1 MEKETLVSIL
11 QGQNPILAEAV
22 SQMVGYIQD
31 RWAAPYPT
39 KEQTE
44 AVNAYLHSVHADGD
58 GTMNETN
65 IAHRKIA
72 SQEITINAIRV
83 LDHDQ
88 LNRLQDV
95 LNHIAE
101 DREYYMPEQEYGLGG
116 KSIIQNRIDSDIALL
131 KRIVKD
137 LDNTGVTYSV
147 GDIVKRFKSPEC
159 HVLVLDFMQNQIRLM
174 RNANRLGTALNYE
187 KTMKNFAEFLGGV
200 NLPFSAMTEQLIADY
215 NAFLVQRGMV
225 RNSISFYM
233 RIMRAVY
240 NKAVR
245 QKLVEQSHPF
255 TEVYTGIDRTRKRA
269 VSESVISQLY
279 KLNLAEGTPL
289 VLARDIFIFSYC
301 TRGMAFVDIAYLK
314 KENIQ
319 NGVICYARRKTGQL
333 LSVRIEP
340 SIQRIIDRYSSALS
354 PYVFPILTSTETK
367 PAYEEYQAA
376 INNHN
381 RLLRRLSKMLPAG
394 CKLTSYTSRHSWA
407 TAARNH
413 NVPISVISAGMG
425 HTSEQTTQIYLTMLE
440 NSVIDDANQGL
451 IRSLLE

>member
-1 MEKETLVSIL
+1 MTIYYQVTHRRATQQITTNIRL
-11 QGQNPILAEAV
+11 QPNEWDAMREQVAV
-22 SQMVGYIQD
+22 SVAD
-31 RWAAPYPT
+31 R
-39 KEQTE
+39 
-44 AVNAYLHSVHADGD
+44 
-58 GTMNETN
+58 
-65 IAHRKIA
+65 
-72 SQEITINAIRV
+72 
-83 LDHDQ
+83 
-88 LNRLQDV
+88 
-95 LNHIAE
+95 
-101 DREYYMPEQEYGLGG
+101 
-116 KSIIQNRIDSDIALL
+116 SIIQNRIDSDTALL

-137 LDNTGVTYSV
+137 LENSGATYSV
-147 GDIVKRFKSPEC
+147 GDIIKRYKSPEC
-159 HVLVLDFMQNQIRLM
+159 HVSVLDFMKNQIRLM
-174 RNANRLGTALNYE
+174 RNANRLGTAQNYE

-279 KLNLAEGTPL
+279 KLKLAEGTPL
-289 VLARDIFIFSYC
+289 ALARDIFIFSYC

-354 PYVFPILTSTETK
+354 PYVFPILTSTDTK
-367 PAYEEYQAA
+367 EAYEEYQVA

-440 NSVIDDANQGL
+440 NSVIDDANKGIISGL
-451 IRSLLE
+451 L

>member
-1 MEKETLVSIL
+1 MKKIFVMLALTMGVVSANAQSVDSTAVTNTVAGDVTLTTELRPSSV
-11 QGQNPILAEAV
+11 
-22 SQMVGYIQD
+22 VG
-31 RWAAPYPT
+31 RA
-39 KEQTE
+39 
-44 AVNAYLHSVHADGD
+44 
-58 GTMNETN
+58 GTIYYQVTHRRATQQITTN
-65 IAHRKIA
+65 I
-72 SQEITINAIRV
+72 
-83 LDHDQ
+83 
-88 LNRLQDV
+88 RLQPDEWDA
-95 LNHIAE
+95 IG
-101 DREYYMPEQEYGLGG
+101 EQVVVSVAD

-137 LDNTGVTYSV
+137 LDGSGVTYSV
-147 GDIVKRFKSPEC
+147 GDIIKRYKSPEC
-159 HVLVLDFMQNQIRLM
+159 HVFVLDFMKNQIRLM

-240 NKAVR
+240 NKALR

-279 KLNLAEGTPL
+279 KLKLTEDTPL
-289 VLARDIFIFSYC
+289 ALARDIFIFSYC

-367 PAYEEYQAA
+367 EAYEEYQTA

-425 HTSEQTTQIYLTMLE
+425 HTSEQTTHIYLTMLE

-451 IRSLLE
+451 IMSLLE

>member
-1 MEKETLVSIL
+1 MATIKVKLRPS
-11 QGQNPILAEAV
+11 
-22 SQMVGYIQD
+22 
-31 RWAAPYPT
+31 
-39 KEQTE
+39 
-44 AVNAYLHSVHADGD
+44 SVTGRA
-58 GTMNETN
+58 GTIFYQVTHHRATRQITTN
-65 IAHRKIA
+65 I
-72 SQEITINAIRV
+72 
-83 LDHDQ
+83 
-88 LNRLQDV
+88 RLQPDEWDA
-95 LNHIAE
+95 IG
-101 DREYYMPEQEYGLGG
+101 EQVVVTVAD

-137 LDNTGVTYSV
+137 LDSSGVTYSV
-147 GDIVKRFKSPEC
+147 GDIIKRYKSSEC
-159 HVLVLDFMQNQIRLM
+159 HVSVLDFMKNQIRLM

-233 RIMRAVY
+233 RVMRAVY

-279 KLNLAEGTPL
+279 KLKLTEDTPL
-289 VLARDIFIFSYC
+289 ALARDIFIFSYC

-367 PAYEEYQAA
+367 EAYEEYQTA

-451 IRSLLE
+451 IMSLLE

>member
-1 MEKETLVSIL
+1 
-11 QGQNPILAEAV
+11 
-22 SQMVGYIQD
+22 
-31 RWAAPYPT
+31 
-39 KEQTE
+39 
-44 AVNAYLHSVHADGD
+44 
-58 GTMNETN
+58 
-65 IAHRKIA
+65 
-72 SQEITINAIRV
+72 
-83 LDHDQ
+83 
-88 LNRLQDV
+88 
-95 LNHIAE
+95 
-101 DREYYMPEQEYGLGG
+101 
-116 KSIIQNRIDSDIALL
+116 
-131 KRIVKD
+131 
-137 LDNTGVTYSV
+137 
-147 GDIVKRFKSPEC
+147 
-159 HVLVLDFMQNQIRLM
+159 MQNQIRLM

-269 VSESVISQLY
+269 VSETVISQLY
-279 KLNLAEGTPL
+279 KLKLAEGTPL
-289 VLARDIFIFSYC
+289 ALARDIFIFSYC

-367 PAYEEYQAA
+367 EAYEEYQTA

-381 RLLRRLSKMLPAG
+381 RLLRRLSKMLPSG

-413 NVPISVISAGMG
+413 NVPISVISQGMG
-425 HTSEQTTQIYLTMLE
+425 HTSEQTTRIYLTMLE

-451 IRSLLE
+451 IMSLLE

>member
-1 MEKETLVSIL
+1 MATIKVKLRLSSVAGRSGTIYYQVTHRR
-11 QGQNPILAEAV
+11 A
-22 SQMVGYIQD
+22 
-31 RWAAPYPT
+31 T
-39 KEQTE
+39 KQIT
-44 AVNAYLHSVHADGD
+44 
-58 GTMNETN
+58 TN
-65 IAHRKIA
+65 ILLQPYEWDSTNEQVFA
-72 SQEITINAIRV
+72 SGA
-83 LDHDQ
+83 DK
-88 LNRLQDV
+88 
-95 LNHIAE
+95 
-101 DREYYMPEQEYGLGG
+101 M
-116 KSIIQNRIDSDIALL
+116 IIQNRIDSDTALL

-137 LDNTGVTYSV
+137 FENSGVTYSV
-147 GDIVKRFKSPEC
+147 SDIIKRYKSPEC
-159 HVLVLDFMQNQIRLM
+159 HASVLDFMQNQIRLM
-174 RNANRLGTALNYE
+174 RNAYRFGTALNYE

-215 NAFLVQRGMV
+215 NAFLIQRGMV

-269 VSESVISQLY
+269 VSESVISKLY
-279 KLNLAEGTPL
+279 KLKLAEGTHL
-289 VLARDIFIFSYC
+289 ALARDIFIFSYC

-319 NGVICYARRKTGQL
+319 NGVIYYARRKTGQL

-354 PYVFPILTSTETK
+354 PYVFPLLTSTETK
-367 PAYEEYQAA
+367 PAYEEYQTA

-381 RLLRRLSKMLPAG
+381 RLLRRLSKMLPTG

-451 IRSLLE
+451 IKSLLE

>member
-1 MEKETLVSIL
+1 MATIKVKLRLS
-11 QGQNPILAEAV
+11 
-22 SQMVGYIQD
+22 
-31 RWAAPYPT
+31 
-39 KEQTE
+39 
-44 AVNAYLHSVHADGD
+44 SVTGRA
-58 GTMNETN
+58 GTIFYQVTHRRATQQITTN
-65 IAHRKIA
+65 IR
-72 SQEITINAIRV
+72 
-83 LDHDQ
+83 LQ
-88 LNRLQDV
+88 LNEWDATREQV
-95 LNHIAE
+95 VASVA
-101 DREYYMPEQEYGLGG
+101 DR
-116 KSIIQNRIDSDIALL
+116 SIIQNRIDSDTALL

-137 LDNTGVTYSV
+137 LEKSGVSYSV
-147 GDIVKRFKSPEC
+147 GDIIKRYKSPEC
-159 HVLVLDFMQNQIRLM
+159 HVSVLDFMQNQIRLM

-269 VSESVISQLY
+269 VSETVISQLY
-279 KLNLAEGTPL
+279 KLKLAEGTPL
-289 VLARDIFIFSYC
+289 ALARDIFIFSYC

-367 PAYEEYQAA
+367 EAYEEYQTA

-381 RLLRRLSKMLPAG
+381 RLLRRLSKMLPSG

-413 NVPISVISAGMG
+413 NVPISVISQGMG
-425 HTSEQTTQIYLTMLE
+425 HTSEQTTRIYLTMLE

-451 IRSLLE
+451 IMSLLE

>member
-1 MEKETLVSIL
+1 MATIKVKLRLSSVTGRAGTIFYQVTHRRATQQITTNIRL
-11 QGQNPILAEAV
+11 QPDEWDAMREQVAV
-22 SQMVGYIQD
+22 SV
-31 RWAAPYPT
+31 
-39 KEQTE
+39 
-44 AVNAYLHSVHADGD
+44 AD
-58 GTMNETN
+58 
-65 IAHRKIA
+65 
-72 SQEITINAIRV
+72 S
-83 LDHDQ
+83 
-88 LNRLQDV
+88 
-95 LNHIAE
+95 
-101 DREYYMPEQEYGLGG
+101 
-116 KSIIQNRIDSDIALL
+116 SIIQNRIDSDTALL

-137 LDNTGVTYSV
+137 LDNSEVTYSV
-147 GDIVKRFKSPEC
+147 GDIIKRYKSPEC
-159 HVLVLDFMQNQIRLM
+159 HVSVLDFMKNQIRLM

-269 VSESVISQLY
+269 VSETVISQLY
-279 KLNLAEGTPL
+279 KLKLAEGTPL
-289 VLARDIFIFSYC
+289 ALARDIFIFSYC

-340 SIQRIIDRYSSALS
+340 SIQRIIDRYSSAFS

-367 PAYEEYQAA
+367 EAYEEYQTA

-381 RLLRRLSKMLPAG
+381 RLLRRLSKMLPSG

-413 NVPISVISAGMG
+413 NVPISVISQGMG
-425 HTSEQTTQIYLTMLE
+425 HTSEQTTRIYLTMLE
-440 NSVIDDANQGL
+440 NSVIDDANKGL
-451 IRSLLE
+451 IMSLVE

>member
-1 MEKETLVSIL
+1 MATIKVKLRPSSVAGRAGTIFYQVTHRRATQQITTNIRL
-11 QGQNPILAEAV
+11 QPNEWDA
-22 SQMVGYIQD
+22 
-31 RWAAPYPT
+31 T
-39 KEQTE
+39 KEK
-44 AVNAYLHSVHADGD
+44 AVISV
-58 GTMNETN
+58 
-65 IAHRKIA
+65 K
-72 SQEITINAIRV
+72 
-83 LDHDQ
+83 
-88 LNRLQDV
+88 
-95 LNHIAE
+95 
-101 DREYYMPEQEYGLGG
+101 DR
-116 KSIIQNRIDSDIALL
+116 SIIQNRIDSDIALL

-137 LDNTGVTYSV
+137 LDNSGVTYSV

-233 RIMRAVY
+233 RIIRAVY

-279 KLNLAEGTPL
+279 KLKLAEGTPL
-289 VLARDIFIFSYC
+289 ALARDIFIFSYC

-340 SIQRIIDRYSSALS
+340 SIQRIIDQYSSALS
-354 PYVFPILTSTETK
+354 PYVFPILTSTDTK
-367 PAYEEYQAA
+367 EAYEEYQVA

-381 RLLRRLSKMLPAG
+381 RQLRRLSKMLPAG

-451 IRSLLE
+451 IMSLLE

>member
-1 MEKETLVSIL
+1 MATIKVKLRPS
-11 QGQNPILAEAV
+11 
-22 SQMVGYIQD
+22 
-31 RWAAPYPT
+31 
-39 KEQTE
+39 
-44 AVNAYLHSVHADGD
+44 SVVERA
-58 GTMNETN
+58 GTIYYQVTHRRATQQITTN
-65 IAHRKIA
+65 I
-72 SQEITINAIRV
+72 
-83 LDHDQ
+83 
-88 LNRLQDV
+88 RLQPDEWDT
-95 LNHIAE
+95 IG
-101 DREYYMPEQEYGLGG
+101 EQVVVSVAD

-137 LDNTGVTYSV
+137 LNNSGVTYSV

-187 KTMKNFAEFLGGV
+187 KTMKNFVKFLGGV
-200 NLPFSAMTEQLIADY
+200 NLPFSAMTEQVIADY

-289 VLARDIFIFSYC
+289 ALARDIFIFSYC

-367 PAYEEYQAA
+367 PAYEEYQVA

-381 RLLRRLSKMLPAG
+381 RQLRRLSKMLPAG

>member
-1 MEKETLVSIL
+1 MATIKVKLRPSSIVGRAGTIFYQVTHRRATQQITTNIRL
-11 QGQNPILAEAV
+11 QSNEWDALRESVAV
-22 SQMVGYIQD
+22 SVAD
-31 RWAAPYPT
+31 R
-39 KEQTE
+39 
-44 AVNAYLHSVHADGD
+44 
-58 GTMNETN
+58 
-65 IAHRKIA
+65 
-72 SQEITINAIRV
+72 
-83 LDHDQ
+83 
-88 LNRLQDV
+88 
-95 LNHIAE
+95 
-101 DREYYMPEQEYGLGG
+101 
-116 KSIIQNRIDSDIALL
+116 SIIQNRIDSDTALL

-137 LDNTGVTYSV
+137 LENSGVNYSI
-147 GDIVKRFKSPEC
+147 GDIIKRYKSPEC
-159 HVLVLDFMQNQIRLM
+159 HVLVLDFMQNQIRLL

-279 KLNLAEGTPL
+279 KLKLAEGIPL
-289 VLARDIFIFSYC
+289 ALARDIFIFSYC

-314 KENIQ
+314 KENIK

-354 PYVFPILTSTETK
+354 PYVFPILTSTDTK
-367 PAYEEYQAA
+367 LAYEEYQVA

-381 RLLRRLSKMLPAG
+381 RLLRRLSKMLPVG
-394 CKLTSYTSRHSWA
+394 CKLTSYVARHSWA

-425 HTSEQTTQIYLTMLE
+425 HTSEQTTQIYLAMLE

-451 IRSLLE
+451 IMSLLE

>member
-1 MEKETLVSIL
+1 MATIKVKLRPSSVVGRAGTIFYQVTHRRATQQITTNIRL
-11 QGQNPILAEAV
+11 QPNE
-22 SQMVGYIQD
+22 
-31 RWAAPYPT
+31 W
-39 KEQTE
+39 
-44 AVNAYLHSVHADGD
+44 NA
-58 GTMNETN
+58 MNEQVSTSF
-65 IAHRKIA
+65 A
-72 SQEITINAIRV
+72 
-83 LDHDQ
+83 
-88 LNRLQDV
+88 
-95 LNHIAE
+95 
-101 DREYYMPEQEYGLGG
+101 DRSL
-116 KSIIQNRIDSDIALL
+116 IQNRIDSDISLL
-131 KRIVKD
+131 KRIIKD
-137 LDNTGVTYSV
+137 LENSGVNYSV
-147 GDIVKRFKSPEC
+147 GDIIKRYKSPEC
-159 HVLVLDFMQNQIRLM
+159 HVLVLDFMQNQIRLL
-174 RNANRLGTALNYE
+174 RNANRLGTAQNYE

-255 TEVYTGIDRTRKRA
+255 TEVYTGIDRTHKRA
-269 VSESVISQLY
+269 VSESIISQLY
-279 KLNLAEGTPL
+279 KLKLTEGTPL
-289 VLARDIFIFSYC
+289 ALARDIFIFSYC

-367 PAYEEYQAA
+367 EAYEEYQAA

-381 RLLRRLSKMLPAG
+381 RLLRRLSKMLPTG

-413 NVPISVISAGMG
+413 NVPLSVISQGMG

-440 NSVIDDANQGL
+440 NSVIDDANKGL
-451 IRSLLE
+451 IMSLLV

>member
-1 MEKETLVSIL
+1 MATIKVKLRPSSVAGRAGTMLYQITHRRSTQQITTNIRL
-11 QGQNPILAEAV
+11 QPNEWDA
-22 SQMVGYIQD
+22 
-31 RWAAPYPT
+31 T
-39 KEQTE
+39 KEK
-44 AVNAYLHSVHADGD
+44 VVISV
-58 GTMNETN
+58 
-65 IAHRKIA
+65 
-72 SQEITINAIRV
+72 
-83 LDHDQ
+83 
-88 LNRLQDV
+88 
-95 LNHIAE
+95 E
-101 DREYYMPEQEYGLGG
+101 DR
-116 KSIIQNRIDSDIALL
+116 SIIQNRIDSDIALL

-137 LDNTGVTYSV
+137 LNNSGVTYSV

-233 RIMRAVY
+233 RIMRAIY

-255 TEVYTGIDRTRKRA
+255 NEVYTGIDRTRKRA

-279 KLNLAEGTPL
+279 KLKLAEGTPL
-289 VLARDIFIFSYC
+289 ALARDIFIFSYC

-340 SIQRIIDRYSSALS
+340 SIQRIIDRYLSALS
-354 PYVFPILTSTETK
+354 PYVFPILTSSDTK
-367 PAYEEYQAA
+367 EAYEEYQVA

-381 RLLRRLSKMLPAG
+381 RLLRRLSKILPAG

>member
-1 MEKETLVSIL
+1 MATIKVKLRPSSV
-11 QGQNPILAEAV
+11 
-22 SQMVGYIQD
+22 VG
-31 RWAAPYPT
+31 RA
-39 KEQTE
+39 
-44 AVNAYLHSVHADGD
+44 
-58 GTMNETN
+58 GTIYYQVTHRRATRQITTN
-65 IAHRKIA
+65 I
-72 SQEITINAIRV
+72 
-83 LDHDQ
+83 
-88 LNRLQDV
+88 RLQPDEWDA
-95 LNHIAE
+95 IG
-101 DREYYMPEQEYGLGG
+101 EQVVVSDAD
-116 KSIIQNRIDSDIALL
+116 KSIIQIRIDRDTALL
-131 KRIVKD
+131 WQIVKD
-137 LDNTGVTYSV
+137 LDSSGVTYSV
-147 GDIVKRFKSPEC
+147 GDIIKRYKSPEC
-159 HVLVLDFMQNQIRLM
+159 HVSVLDFMKNQIRLM

-200 NLPFSAMTEQLIADY
+200 NLPFSAMTEHLIADY

-279 KLNLAEGTPL
+279 KLKLAGGTPL
-289 VLARDIFIFSYC
+289 ALARDMFIFSYC

-314 KENIQ
+314 KDNIQ

-340 SIQRIIDRYSSALS
+340 SIQCIIDRYSSALS
-354 PYVFPILTSTETK
+354 PYIFPILTSTDAKE
-367 PAYEEYQAA
+367 AYEEYQVA

-381 RLLRRLSKMLPAG
+381 RLLRRLSKMLPAD
-394 CKLTSYTSRHSWA
+394 CTLTSYTSRHSWA

-425 HTSEQTTQIYLTMLE
+425 HASEQTTQIYLTMLE
-440 NSVIDDANQGL
+440 NSVVDDANQGL

>member
-1 MEKETLVSIL
+1 MATIKVKLRPSSVVGRAGTIFYQVTHRRATQQITTNIRL
-11 QGQNPILAEAV
+11 QPNEWDALRESVAV
-22 SQMVGYIQD
+22 SVAD
-31 RWAAPYPT
+31 R
-39 KEQTE
+39 
-44 AVNAYLHSVHADGD
+44 
-58 GTMNETN
+58 
-65 IAHRKIA
+65 
-72 SQEITINAIRV
+72 
-83 LDHDQ
+83 
-88 LNRLQDV
+88 
-95 LNHIAE
+95 
-101 DREYYMPEQEYGLGG
+101 
-116 KSIIQNRIDSDIALL
+116 SIIQNRIDSDIALL

-137 LDNTGVTYSV
+137 LENSEINYSV
-147 GDIVKRFKSPEC
+147 GDIIKHYKSPEC
-159 HVLVLDFMQNQIRLM
+159 HVLVLDFMQNQIRLL

-187 KTMKNFAEFLGGV
+187 KTMKNFAEFLGSV
-200 NLPFSAMTEQLIADY
+200 NLPFSAMTEQLIAEY

-279 KLNLAEGTPL
+279 KLKLAEGTPL
-289 VLARDIFIFSYC
+289 ALARDIFIFSYC

-314 KENIQ
+314 KDNIQ

-367 PAYEEYQAA
+367 QAYEEYQVA

>member
-1 MEKETLVSIL
+1 MATIKVKLRPS
-11 QGQNPILAEAV
+11 
-22 SQMVGYIQD
+22 
-31 RWAAPYPT
+31 
-39 KEQTE
+39 
-44 AVNAYLHSVHADGD
+44 SVVERA
-58 GTMNETN
+58 GTIYYQVTHRRATQQITTN
-65 IAHRKIA
+65 I
-72 SQEITINAIRV
+72 
-83 LDHDQ
+83 
-88 LNRLQDV
+88 RLQPDEWDT
-95 LNHIAE
+95 IG
-101 DREYYMPEQEYGLGG
+101 EQVVVSVAD
-116 KSIIQNRIDSDIALL
+116 KNIIQNRIDSDIALL

-137 LDNTGVTYSV
+137 LNNSGVTYSV

-187 KTMKNFAEFLGGV
+187 KTMKNFVKFLGGV
-200 NLPFSAMTEQLIADY
+200 NLPFSAMTEQVIADY

-289 VLARDIFIFSYC
+289 ALARDIFIFSYC

-314 KENIQ
+314 RENIQ

-367 PAYEEYQAA
+367 PAYEEYQVA

-381 RLLRRLSKMLPAG
+381 RQLRRLSKMLPAG
-394 CKLTSYTSRHSWA
+394 CKLTSYTSRHSWV

>member
-1 MEKETLVSIL
+1 MATIKVKLRPSSV
-11 QGQNPILAEAV
+11 
-22 SQMVGYIQD
+22 VG
-31 RWAAPYPT
+31 RA
-39 KEQTE
+39 
-44 AVNAYLHSVHADGD
+44 
-58 GTMNETN
+58 GTIYYQVTHRRATQQITTN
-65 IAHRKIA
+65 I
-72 SQEITINAIRV
+72 
-83 LDHDQ
+83 
-88 LNRLQDV
+88 RLQPDEWDA
-95 LNHIAE
+95 IG
-101 DREYYMPEQEYGLGG
+101 EQVVISVAD

-137 LDNTGVTYSV
+137 LDGSGVTYSV
-147 GDIVKRFKSPEC
+147 GDIIKRYKSPEC
-159 HVLVLDFMQNQIRLM
+159 HVFVLDFIKNQIRLM

-215 NAFLVQRGMV
+215 NAVLVQRGMV

-279 KLNLAEGTPL
+279 KLKLTEGTPL
-289 VLARDIFIFSYC
+289 ALARDIFIFSYC

-340 SIQRIIDRYSSALS
+340 GIQRIIDRYSSALS

-367 PAYEEYQAA
+367 EAYEEYQVA

-413 NVPISVISAGMG
+413 NVPISVISQGMG

-451 IRSLLE
+451 IMSLLE

>member
-1 MEKETLVSIL
+1 MATIKVKLRPSSV
-11 QGQNPILAEAV
+11 
-22 SQMVGYIQD
+22 VG
-31 RWAAPYPT
+31 RA
-39 KEQTE
+39 
-44 AVNAYLHSVHADGD
+44 
-58 GTMNETN
+58 GTIYYRVTHRRATQQITTN
-65 IAHRKIA
+65 I
-72 SQEITINAIRV
+72 
-83 LDHDQ
+83 
-88 LNRLQDV
+88 RLQPDEWDA
-95 LNHIAE
+95 IG
-101 DREYYMPEQEYGLGG
+101 EQVVVSVAD
-116 KSIIQNRIDSDIALL
+116 KSIIQNRIDSDISLL

-137 LDNTGVTYSV
+137 LDGSGVTYSV
-147 GDIVKRFKSPEC
+147 GDIIKRYKSPEC
-159 HVLVLDFMQNQIRLM
+159 HVSVLDFMKNQIRLM

-200 NLPFSAMTEQLIADY
+200 YLPFPAMTEQLIADY

-245 QKLVEQSHPF
+245 QKLVEQTHPF

-279 KLNLAEGTPL
+279 KLKLAEGTPL
-289 VLARDIFIFSYC
+289 AFARDIFIFSYC

-314 KENIQ
+314 KENMQ

-340 SIQRIIDRYSSALS
+340 SIQRIIDRYSLELS
-354 PYVFPILTSTETK
+354 PYVFPILTSTDTK
-367 PAYEEYQAA
+367 EAYEEYQVA

-381 RLLRRLSKMLPAG
+381 RQLRRLSKMLIAG

-413 NVPISVISAGMG
+413 NVPISVISQGMG

>member
-1 MEKETLVSIL
+1 MATIKVKLRPSSV
-11 QGQNPILAEAV
+11 
-22 SQMVGYIQD
+22 VG
-31 RWAAPYPT
+31 RA
-39 KEQTE
+39 
-44 AVNAYLHSVHADGD
+44 
-58 GTMNETN
+58 GTIYYQVTHRRATQQITTN
-65 IAHRKIA
+65 I
-72 SQEITINAIRV
+72 
-83 LDHDQ
+83 
-88 LNRLQDV
+88 RLQPDEWDT
-95 LNHIAE
+95 IG
-101 DREYYMPEQEYGLGG
+101 EQVVVSVAD

-137 LDNTGVTYSV
+137 LDNSGVTYSV

-174 RNANRLGTALNYE
+174 CNANRLGTALNYG
-187 KTMKNFAEFLGGV
+187 KTMKNFPEFLGGV

-269 VSESVISQLY
+269 VPESVISQLY

-289 VLARDIFIFSYC
+289 ALARDIFIFSYC
-301 TRGMAFVDIAYLK
+301 TRGIAFVDIAYLK

-413 NVPISVISAGMG
+413 NVPISVINAGMG